1 MKIIESYGKLRDDRS
16 FDRYFWQE
24 QGPKAIFDAAYDL
37 IQDYL
42 LIRKDYADE
51 PRLKRTVE
59 SFQKTDL
66 LISVEIKNAT
76 AVYNALKEFGAPLS
90 GLTVKDFSQEGYFYQ
105 MGRPP
110 MRVDIMMSIPGVKF
124 DDAWS
129 QHERLTI
136 DGIEMNFI
144 SKKDLIASKKA
155 SGRSQDLI
163 DVENLEKA

>member
-1 MKIIESYGKLRDDRS
+1 MLTSPDLKELLNLFKKHNVKYLVVGGYAVM
-16 FDRYFWQE
+16 RYT
-24 QGPKAIFDAAYDL
+24 
-37 IQDYL
+37 
-42 LIRKDYADE
+42 E
-51 PRLKRTVE
+51 PRFTKDL
-59 SFQKTDL
+59 DL

-105 MGRPP
+105 IGRPP

-124 DDAWS
+124 VDAWS
-129 QHERLTI
+129 RHERLKI

-144 SKKDLIASKKA
+144 SKEDLIASKKA

>member
-1 MKIIESYGKLRDDRS
+1 MLTSPDLKELLNLFKKHNVKYLVVGGYAVM
-16 FDRYFWQE
+16 RYT
-24 QGPKAIFDAAYDL
+24 
-37 IQDYL
+37 
-42 LIRKDYADE
+42 E
-51 PRLKRTVE
+51 PRFTKDL
-59 SFQKTDL
+59 DL

-136 DGIEMNFI
+136 DGIEINFI
-144 SKKDLIASKKA
+144 SKEDLIASKKA